1 MINREKVEAG
11 LVMEKN
17 GASGKEI
24 AAALGYKDE
33 QSWWQS
39 KYTYKKGNP
48 KPEEKITKAK
58 TEKAIQADADEHE
71 RRAKGLIARALE
83 NNSPAPEPAPILEGL
98 NTEKVPVPVKPVISA
113 KAQALLDD
121 YTKREKEKDRALAIA
136 YFPGKTH
143 EAPAPIKRL
152 TIKTEI
158 NADGETLSYK
168 AGGGKVSIRRRGSHK
183 SSLVLTMEQLR
194 VVLAELKEL
203 MTEAGVC
210 HEKGV

>member
-24 AAALGYKDE
+24 AAALGYKDK
-33 QSWWQS
+33 QAWYQT
-39 KYTYKKGNP
+39 KYTYKKGST

-71 RRAKGLIARALE
+71 RLANGLVARALE

-98 NTEKVPVPVKPVISA
+98 NTEKVPIPVKPVISA

-121 YTKREKEKDRALAIA
+121 YTKREKDRASAIA

-158 NADGETLSYK
+158 NADGETLRATRPGAARYRS
-168 AGGGKVSIRRRGSHK
+168 GGGGAIK
-183 SSLVLTMEQLR
+183 
-194 VVLAELKEL
+194 A
-203 MTEAGVC
+203 AWC
-210 HEKGV
+210 

>member
-24 AAALGYKDE
+24 AAALGYKDT
-33 QSWWQS
+33 QAWYQT
-39 KYTYKKGNP
+39 KYTYKKGSP
-48 KPEEKITKAK
+48 KTKG
-58 TEKAIQADADEHE
+58 KAAAAENVKQADADEHE
-71 RRAKGLIARALE
+71 RLANGLVARALE
-83 NNSPAPEPAPILEGL
+83 NNSPAPEPAPILEGP

-121 YTKREKEKDRALAIA
+121 YTKREKEKDRASAIA

-203 MTEAGVC
+203 ITEAGVC

>member
-24 AAALGYKDE
+24 AAALGYKDT
-33 QSWWQS
+33 QAWYQT

-48 KPEEKITKAK
+48 KTKGKAAAAENAK
-58 TEKAIQADADEHE
+58 QADADERE
-71 RRAKGLIARALE
+71 RRAKGLVARALE

-98 NTEKVPVPVKPVISA
+98 NTEKVPIPVKPVVSA
-113 KAQALLDD
+113 EAQALLD
-121 YTKREKEKDRALAIA
+121 YTKREKEKDRASAIA

-158 NADGETLSYK
+158 NADGELLSYK
-168 AGGGKVSIRRRGSHK
+168 AGNGKVSIRRRGSHK

-203 MTEAGVC
+203 ITEVSVC
-210 HEKGV
+210 

>member
-1 MINREKVEAG
+1 MTSRERYEAG

-33 QSWWQS
+33 QSWWRS

-48 KPEEKITKAK
+48 KTKGKAAAAENAK
-58 TEKAIQADADEHE
+58 QADADEHE

-98 NTEKVPVPVKPVISA
+98 TTEKVPVPVKPVISA
-113 KAQALLDD
+113 KAQAILDD
-121 YTKREKEKDRALAIA
+121 YTKREKEKDRASAIA

-203 MTEAGVC
+203 ITEVPVC
-210 HEKGV
+210 

>member
-48 KPEEKITKAK
+48 KTKGKAAAAENAK
-58 TEKAIQADADEHE
+58 QADADEHE
-71 RRAKGLIARALE
+71 RRAKGLIARALV

-121 YTKREKEKDRALAIA
+121 YTKREKEKDRASAIA

-203 MTEAGVC
+203 MTEVAVC
-210 HEKGV
+210 

>member
-1 MINREKVEAG
+1 MTSRERYEAG
-11 LVMEKN
+11 LVMEQD

-24 AAALGYKDE
+24 AAAMGYKDE
-33 QSWWQS
+33 LSWYQA
-39 KYTYKKGNP
+39 KYRYKK
-48 KPEEKITKAK
+48 KDTRAAKDEAKAEEAK
-58 TEKAIQADADEHE
+58 QADADEHE
-71 RRAKGLIARALE
+71 RLAKGLVARALE

-121 YTKREKEKDRALAIA
+121 YTKREKEKDRASAIA

-152 TIKTEI
+152 TIKTDI

-194 VVLAELKEL
+194 VVLA
-203 MTEAGVC
+203 
-210 HEKGV
+210 